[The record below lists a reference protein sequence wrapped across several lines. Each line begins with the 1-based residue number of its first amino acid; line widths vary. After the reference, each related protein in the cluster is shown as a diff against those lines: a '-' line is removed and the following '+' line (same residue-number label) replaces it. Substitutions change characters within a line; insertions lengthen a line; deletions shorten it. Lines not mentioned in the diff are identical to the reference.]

1 MIQKIIKKWLKPNGI
16 SVLLAAQNEE
26 ETIQLCVESFLGFGD
41 EIIIV
46 TNGSTDNT
54 RKICKKLMEEYPQKI
69 QFYDKPDLADLHH
82 NRAFA
87 LTKAKYRWIA
97 KFDADFVA
105 YTEEDGEL
113 SISNLRNTILQ
124 TFPFWFISFK
134 VALINIYRSLT
145 ECGLDIK
152 IEKKIYIAPPFT
164 AMHKIF
170 LNTPLLAFKRV
181 GRWEHIPYNRFYWKK
196 NTKGVSF
203 FHLTLNSDT
212 TLFRRSERTNWREH
226 GDFEKYPILDE
237 YIKKYVLPIKY
248 QMTLE
253 KAINNYVENDILP
266 YIQNYD
272 ETKYHRYP
280 KSLRRII
287 DNKV

>member
-1 MIQKIIKKWLKPNGI
+1 MIKEIIGKWIKPNGI
-16 SVLLAAQNEE
+16 SLLLAAQNEE
-26 ETIQLCVESFLGFGD
+26 KTIRMCVESFLEFSD

-54 RKICKKLMEEYPQKI
+54 RKICGELVEEYSEKVY
-69 QFYDKPDLADLHH
+69 FYDQPQLADLYQ

-87 LTKAKYRWIA
+87 LTKAKYRWVA

-105 YTEEDGEL
+105 YTEEDEEL
-113 SISNLRNTILQ
+113 SILNLRKKILNT
-124 TFPFWFISFK
+124 TPFWLISFK
-134 VALINIYRSLT
+134 VGLINIYRTLK

-181 GRWEHIPYNRFYWKK
+181 GRWEHIPFNRLYWKK

-203 FHLTLNSDT
+203 FHLTLNSDA
-212 TLFRRSERTNWREH
+212 TLFRRSERTNWRER
-226 GDFEKYPILDE
+226 GDFKTYPTLDH
-237 YIKKYVLPIKY
+237 YIDIYVLPIKY
-248 QMTLE
+248 QTTLE
-253 KAINNYVENDILP
+253 NAIKRYINNDIEP
-266 YIQNYD
+266 YLQEYK
-272 ETKYHRYP
+272 EELYYRYP
-280 KSLRRII
+280 KILRRII
-287 DNKV
+287 DNEV